1 MSDSQCWQLP
11 YILIGRDA
19 DTTVYYTSI
28 FAIINFLSDE
38 GAKRPKLDEEEPV
51 NGSVAVDDE
60 AMEEEVRVSHVV

>member
-1 MSDSQCWQLP
+1 M
-11 YILIGRDA
+11 
-19 DTTVYYTSI
+19 YYTSI